1 MRTPDWR
8 ADAEGDDRSGGP
20 LILGVPWS
28 SPAGLVRAAA
38 ELAAALELHLICA
51 YVDPASY
58 LTEWEPPGA
67 LLAASLDP
75 VVNDEAFQPAGELR
89 LRVEGILGP
98 GGSDWSFR
106 VLNGDVSR
114 ALARLADSTGASLLV
129 VGGGRA
135 GLFPRLTRMLEGSV
149 ATTLTRIQRRP
160 VLVVPEH
167 SLRANRR
174 RTSA

>member
-1 MRTPDWR
+1 MRTPDWQ
-8 ADAEGDDRSGGP
+8 ADEGDGRSGGP
-20 LILGVPWS
+20 VVLGVAWS
-28 SPAGLVRAAA
+28 APEGLVRAAA

-58 LTEWEPPGA
+58 LTEWEPPGT

-75 VVNDEAFQPAGELR
+75 VVNDEALQPAGELR
-89 LRVEGILGP
+89 YRVEGILGP
-98 GGSDWSFR
+98 GGPDWSFR
-106 VLNGDVSR
+106 VLNGAVSR
-114 ALARLADSTGASLLV
+114 ALARLADSTGASMLV
-129 VGGGRA
+129 IGGGRD

-160 VLVVPEH
+160 VLVIPAH
-167 SLRANRR
+167 SLNANRR

>member
-1 MRTPDWR
+1 MRTPDWQ
-8 ADAEGDDRSGGP
+8 ADAVSDDRSDGP
-20 LILGVPWS
+20 VVLGVPWS
-28 SPAGLVRAAA
+28 APEGLLRSAGG
-38 ELAAALELHLICA
+38 LAAALELHLICA

-75 VVNDEAFQPAGELR
+75 VVNDEAIQPAGEVR

-114 ALARLADSTGASLLV
+114 ALARLAASTGASMLV
-129 VGGGRA
+129 VGGGRD
-135 GLFPRLTRMLEGSV
+135 GVFPRLTRALEGSV
-149 ATTLTRIQRRP
+149 AATLTRIQFRP
-160 VLVVPEH
+160 VLVIPEY

-174 RTSA
+174 RASA